1 MNYKASITHRVKRGK
16 RDRANWIG
24 SYLSNE
30 KWNWDRRTRTW
41 KFLAK
46 QESNISPAI
55 FLYDLAFDILYP
67 NSTF

>member
-24 SYLSNE
+24 SYLWNE
-30 KWNWDRRTRTW
+30 KWNWDRRTKTW

-46 QESNISPAI
+46 QESKNIISV
-55 FLYDLAFDILYP
+55 FLYDLAFDILYC